1 MFIEKTLNILKIFS
15 HKLSFKSDFIVT
27 FLNGLIVI
35 GGVFILNGLIARIH
49 GLELLGEFLFIK
61 RTLSAVVGILLIGMN
76 VGLPNYLSRNFQR
89 SFGDI
94 SFILFII
101 VTIPLTVILII
112 SILWFDITG
121 FYSEHFWIYI
131 IFSLG
136 ISAQFITYALY
147 RGYMNMIGANIFQLL
162 GTAIIPIIVFT
173 FVIDLYEGL
182 SWIGSCVLIV
192 MIFAFIIRNKGINIH
207 EINFE
212 QSKKIIIYGLERIP
226 SFVAQFILLAGIPLF
241 LAQTVN
247 FESVAYF
254 NSSLSLVRL
263 SLIIVNPIGMVLLP
277 RISNK
282 IASGAMDDVANFLNI
297 FLKAGIVF
305 SVIGTAYCYIN
316 APLILSFWLGEV
328 SDTGITILRLTI
340 LALPF
345 YTLSGLTRSPIDAV
359 SEKGYNSLIYG
370 LAAVVLIT
378 IIFIG
383 KTLGFD
389 LLTTALVSFIISHI
403 VAGLLGAFFIQRFY
417 HNKLWNLELIRDIVI
432 GTLIIFL
439 ISHLFSLLNISAVS
453 QFLITSVIYVF
464 VGFIIFK
471 YSKEAVSLAYHFS
484 VQLHAPADFDY
495 KTKQKVKVFGL
506 PLWSKESDRK
516 YIRRELWS
524 RLKNSDSEIFYFHDP
539 ELIWIGIKAR
549 IFLGKKIVYD
559 VHENTVESIKG
570 KKWLNTLTKGL
581 AIIGYK

>member
-27 FLNGLIVI
+27 LINGLIVI

-49 GLELLGEFLFIK
+49 GLELLGEFLLIK

-101 VTIPLTVILII
+101 VTIPLTVILIV

-173 FVIDLYEGL
+173 FVIDLYEGF

-305 SVIGTAYCYIN
+305 SVIGTTYFYIN
-316 APLILSFWLGEV
+316 APLILTFWLGEV
-328 SDTGITILRLTI
+328 SETGITILRLTI

-345 YTLSGLTRSPIDAV
+345 YTFSGLTRSPIDAV

-403 VAGLLGAFFIQRFY
+403 VAGLLGAYFIQRFY

-439 ISHLFSLLNISAVS
+439 ISHLFTLLNISTVS
-453 QFLITSVIYVF
+453 QLITTSVIYVI
-464 VGFIIFK
+464 VGIIIFK
-471 YSKEAVSLAYHFS
+471 YSKSGWIADLKSKI
-484 VQLHAPADFDY
+484 HA
-495 KTKQKVKVFGL
+495 
-506 PLWSKESDRK
+506 
-516 YIRRELWS
+516 
-524 RLKNSDSEIFYFHDP
+524 
-539 ELIWIGIKAR
+539 
-549 IFLGKKIVYD
+549 
-559 VHENTVESIKG
+559 
-570 KKWLNTLTKGL
+570 
-581 AIIGYK
+581 

>member
-49 GLELLGEFLFIK
+49 GLELLGEFLLIK

-173 FVIDLYEGL
+173 FVIDLYEGF

-226 SFVAQFILLAGIPLF
+226 SFGAQFILLAGIPLF

-254 NSSLSLVRL
+254 ISSLSLVRL

-305 SVIGTAYCYIN
+305 SVIGTAYFYIN
-316 APLILSFWLGEV
+316 APLILTFWLGEV
-328 SDTGITILRLTI
+328 SETGITILRLTI

-345 YTLSGLTRSPIDAV
+345 YTFSGLTRSPIDAV

-439 ISHLFSLLNISAVS
+439 ISHLFSLLNISTVS
-453 QFLITSVIYVF
+453 QLITTSVIYVI
-464 VGFIIFK
+464 VGIIIFK
-471 YSKEAVSLAYHFS
+471 YSKTGWLADLKS
-484 VQLHAPADFDY
+484 KIHA
-495 KTKQKVKVFGL
+495 
-506 PLWSKESDRK
+506 
-516 YIRRELWS
+516 
-524 RLKNSDSEIFYFHDP
+524 
-539 ELIWIGIKAR
+539 
-549 IFLGKKIVYD
+549 
-559 VHENTVESIKG
+559 
-570 KKWLNTLTKGL
+570 
-581 AIIGYK
+581 

>member
-1 MFIEKTLNILKIFS
+1 LFIEKTLNILKIFS

-49 GLELLGEFLFIK
+49 GLELLGEFLLIK

-173 FVIDLYEGL
+173 FVIDLYEGF

-254 NSSLSLVRL
+254 ISSLSLVRL

-305 SVIGTAYCYIN
+305 SVIGTAYFYIN
-316 APLILSFWLGEV
+316 APLILMFWLGEV
-328 SDTGITILRLTI
+328 SETGITILRLTI

-345 YTLSGLTRSPIDAV
+345 YTFSGLTRSPIDAV

-439 ISHLFSLLNISAVS
+439 ISHLFSLLNISTVS
-453 QFLITSVIYVF
+453 QLITTSVIYVI
-464 VGFIIFK
+464 VGIIIFK
-471 YSKEAVSLAYHFS
+471 YSKTGWLAD
-484 VQLHAPADFDY
+484 LKLKIHA
-495 KTKQKVKVFGL
+495 
-506 PLWSKESDRK
+506 
-516 YIRRELWS
+516 
-524 RLKNSDSEIFYFHDP
+524 
-539 ELIWIGIKAR
+539 
-549 IFLGKKIVYD
+549 
-559 VHENTVESIKG
+559 
-570 KKWLNTLTKGL
+570 
-581 AIIGYK
+581 

>member
-1 MFIEKTLNILKIFS
+1 MFLEKTLNILKIFS

-49 GLELLGEFLFIK
+49 GLELLGEFLLIK
-61 RTLSAVVGILLIGMN
+61 RTLSAIVGILLIGMN

-101 VTIPLTVILII
+101 ITIPLTIILIV

-192 MIFAFIIRNKGINIH
+192 MIFAFIIRNKGVNIH

-254 NSSLSLVRL
+254 ISSLSLVRL

-282 IASGAMDDVANFLNI
+282 IASGAMDDVTNFLNI

-305 SVIGTAYCYIN
+305 SVIGTAYFYIN
-316 APLILSFWLGEV
+316 APLILTFWLGEV
-328 SDTGITILRLTI
+328 NETGITILRLTI

-345 YTLSGLTRSPIDAV
+345 YTFSGLTRSPIDAV

-417 HNKLWNLELIRDIVI
+417 QNKLWNLELIRDIVI

-439 ISHLFSLLNISAVS
+439 ISHLFSLLNISTVS
-453 QFLITSVIYVF
+453 QLITTSVIYVI
-464 VGFIIFK
+464 VGIIIFK
-471 YSKEAVSLAYHFS
+471 YSKTGWLADLKS
-484 VQLHAPADFDY
+484 KIHA
-495 KTKQKVKVFGL
+495 
-506 PLWSKESDRK
+506 
-516 YIRRELWS
+516 
-524 RLKNSDSEIFYFHDP
+524 
-539 ELIWIGIKAR
+539 
-549 IFLGKKIVYD
+549 
-559 VHENTVESIKG
+559 
-570 KKWLNTLTKGL
+570 
-581 AIIGYK
+581 

>member
-49 GLELLGEFLFIK
+49 GLELLGEFLLIK

-173 FVIDLYEGL
+173 FVIDLYEGF

-254 NSSLSLVRL
+254 ISSLSLVRL

-305 SVIGTAYCYIN
+305 SVIGTAYFYIN
-316 APLILSFWLGEV
+316 APLILMFWLGEV
-328 SDTGITILRLTI
+328 SETGITILRLTI

-345 YTLSGLTRSPIDAV
+345 YTFSGLTRSPIDAV

-439 ISHLFSLLNISAVS
+439 ISHLFSLLNISTVS
-453 QFLITSVIYVF
+453 QLITTSVIYVI
-464 VGFIIFK
+464 VGIIIFK
-471 YSKEAVSLAYHFS
+471 YSKTGWLAD
-484 VQLHAPADFDY
+484 LKLKIHA
-495 KTKQKVKVFGL
+495 
-506 PLWSKESDRK
+506 
-516 YIRRELWS
+516 
-524 RLKNSDSEIFYFHDP
+524 
-539 ELIWIGIKAR
+539 
-549 IFLGKKIVYD
+549 
-559 VHENTVESIKG
+559 
-570 KKWLNTLTKGL
+570 
-581 AIIGYK
+581 

>member
-1 MFIEKTLNILKIFS
+1 
-15 HKLSFKSDFIVT
+15 
-27 FLNGLIVI
+27 
-35 GGVFILNGLIARIH
+35 
-49 GLELLGEFLFIK
+49 
-61 RTLSAVVGILLIGMN
+61 
-76 VGLPNYLSRNFQR
+76 
-89 SFGDI
+89 
-94 SFILFII
+94 
-101 VTIPLTVILII
+101 
-112 SILWFDITG
+112 
-121 FYSEHFWIYI
+121 
-131 IFSLG
+131 
-136 ISAQFITYALY
+136 
-147 RGYMNMIGANIFQLL
+147 MNMIGANILQLL

-173 FVIDLYEGL
+173 FVIDLYEGF

-212 QSKKIIIYGLERIP
+212 QSKKIIIYGLKRIP
-226 SFVAQFILLAGIPLF
+226 SFVAQFILLAGVSLF

-305 SVIGTAYCYIN
+305 SVIGTAYFYIN
-316 APLILSFWLGEV
+316 APLILTFWLGEV
-328 SDTGITILRLTI
+328 SETGITILRLTI

-345 YTLSGLTRSPIDAV
+345 YTFSGLTRSPIDAV

-383 KTLGFD
+383 KALGFD
-389 LLTTALVSFIISHI
+389 LLTTALVSFLISHI

-417 HNKLWNLELIRDIVI
+417 HNKLWNLELIRDVVI
-432 GTLIIFL
+432 GTLIIYL

-453 QFLITSVIYVF
+453 QLITTSVIYVI
-464 VGFIIFK
+464 VGIIIFK
-471 YSKEAVSLAYHFS
+471 YSKTGWLAD
-484 VQLHAPADFDY
+484 L
-495 KTKQKVKVFGL
+495 K
-506 PLWSKESDRK
+506 SKI
-516 YIRRELWS
+516 Y
-524 RLKNSDSEIFYFHDP
+524 
-539 ELIWIGIKAR
+539 A
-549 IFLGKKIVYD
+549 
-559 VHENTVESIKG
+559 
-570 KKWLNTLTKGL
+570 
-581 AIIGYK
+581 

>member
-49 GLELLGEFLFIK
+49 GLELLGEFLLIK

-173 FVIDLYEGL
+173 FVIDLYEGF

-212 QSKKIIIYGLERIP
+212 QSKKIIIYGLKRIP

-305 SVIGTAYCYIN
+305 SVIGTTYFYIN
-316 APLILSFWLGEV
+316 APLILTFWLGEV
-328 SDTGITILRLTI
+328 SETGITILRLTI

-345 YTLSGLTRSPIDAV
+345 YTFSGLTRSPIDAV

-439 ISHLFSLLNISAVS
+439 ISHLFSLLNISTVS
-453 QFLITSVIYVF
+453 QLITTSVIYVI
-464 VGFIIFK
+464 VGIIIFK
-471 YSKEAVSLAYHFS
+471 YSKTGWLADLKS
-484 VQLHAPADFDY
+484 KIHA
-495 KTKQKVKVFGL
+495 
-506 PLWSKESDRK
+506 
-516 YIRRELWS
+516 
-524 RLKNSDSEIFYFHDP
+524 
-539 ELIWIGIKAR
+539 
-549 IFLGKKIVYD
+549 
-559 VHENTVESIKG
+559 
-570 KKWLNTLTKGL
+570 
-581 AIIGYK
+581 

>member
-1 MFIEKTLNILKIFS
+1 MFLEKTLNILKIFS

-49 GLELLGEFLFIK
+49 GLELLGEFLLIK
-61 RTLSAVVGILLIGMN
+61 RTLSAIVGILLIGMN

-101 VTIPLTVILII
+101 ITIPLTIILIV

-182 SWIGSCVLIV
+182 SWIGSCVVIV
-192 MIFAFIIRNKGINIH
+192 MIFAFIIRNKGVNIH

-254 NSSLSLVRL
+254 ISSLSLVRL

-305 SVIGTAYCYIN
+305 SVIGTAYFYIN
-316 APLILSFWLGEV
+316 APLILTFWLGEV
-328 SDTGITILRLTI
+328 NETGITILRLTI

-345 YTLSGLTRSPIDAV
+345 YTFSGLTRSPIDAV

-417 HNKLWNLELIRDIVI
+417 QNKLWNLELIRDIVI

-439 ISHLFSLLNISAVS
+439 ISHLFSLLNISTVS
-453 QFLITSVIYVF
+453 QLITTSVIYVI
-464 VGFIIFK
+464 VGIIIFK
-471 YSKEAVSLAYHFS
+471 YSKTGWLADLKS
-484 VQLHAPADFDY
+484 KIHA
-495 KTKQKVKVFGL
+495 
-506 PLWSKESDRK
+506 
-516 YIRRELWS
+516 
-524 RLKNSDSEIFYFHDP
+524 
-539 ELIWIGIKAR
+539 
-549 IFLGKKIVYD
+549 
-559 VHENTVESIKG
+559 
-570 KKWLNTLTKGL
+570 
-581 AIIGYK
+581 

>member
-49 GLELLGEFLFIK
+49 GLELLGEFLLIK

-173 FVIDLYEGL
+173 FVIDLYEGF

-254 NSSLSLVRL
+254 ISSLSLVRL

-305 SVIGTAYCYIN
+305 SVIGTAYFYIN
-316 APLILSFWLGEV
+316 APLILTFWLGEV
-328 SDTGITILRLTI
+328 SETGITILRLTI

-345 YTLSGLTRSPIDAV
+345 YTFSGLTRSPIDAV

-439 ISHLFSLLNISAVS
+439 ISHLFTLLNISTVS
-453 QFLITSVIYVF
+453 QLITTSVIYVI
-464 VGFIIFK
+464 VGIIIFK
-471 YSKEAVSLAYHFS
+471 YSKTGWLADLKS
-484 VQLHAPADFDY
+484 KIHA
-495 KTKQKVKVFGL
+495 
-506 PLWSKESDRK
+506 
-516 YIRRELWS
+516 
-524 RLKNSDSEIFYFHDP
+524 
-539 ELIWIGIKAR
+539 
-549 IFLGKKIVYD
+549 
-559 VHENTVESIKG
+559 
-570 KKWLNTLTKGL
+570 
-581 AIIGYK
+581 

>member
-49 GLELLGEFLFIK
+49 GLELLGEFLLIK

-101 VTIPLTVILII
+101 VTIPLTVILIV

-173 FVIDLYEGL
+173 FVIDLYEGF

-254 NSSLSLVRL
+254 SSSLSLVRL

-282 IASGAMDDVANFLNI
+282 IASGAMGDVANFLNI

-305 SVIGTAYCYIN
+305 SVIGTAYFYIN
-316 APLILSFWLGEV
+316 APLILTFWLGEV
-328 SDTGITILRLTI
+328 SETGITILRLTI

-345 YTLSGLTRSPIDAV
+345 YTFSGLTRSPIDAV

-389 LLTTALVSFIISHI
+389 LLTTALVSFLISHI

-439 ISHLFSLLNISAVS
+439 ISHLFSFLNFSLLF
-453 QFLITSVIYVF
+453 QFICTSVIYVII
-464 VGFIIFK
+464 GFIFFK
-471 YSKEAVSLAYHFS
+471 FAKTGWLAEFRQS
-484 VQLHAPADFDY
+484 
-495 KTKQKVKVFGL
+495 
-506 PLWSKESDRK
+506 
-516 YIRRELWS
+516 I
-524 RLKNSDSEIFYFHDP
+524 
-539 ELIWIGIKAR
+539 
-549 IFLGKKIVYD
+549 YD
-559 VHENTVESIKG
+559 
-570 KKWLNTLTKGL
+570 
-581 AIIGYK
+581 

>member
-49 GLELLGEFLFIK
+49 GLELLGEFLLIK

-162 GTAIIPIIVFT
+162 GTAIIPIIIFT
-173 FVIDLYEGL
+173 FVIDLYEGF

-254 NSSLSLVRL
+254 ISSLSLVRL

-305 SVIGTAYCYIN
+305 SVIGTTYFYIN
-316 APLILSFWLGEV
+316 APLILTFWLGEV
-328 SDTGITILRLTI
+328 SETGITILRLTI

-345 YTLSGLTRSPIDAV
+345 YTFSGLTRSPIDAV

-389 LLTTALVSFIISHI
+389 LLTTALVSFLISHI

-439 ISHLFSLLNISAVS
+439 ISHLFSLLNISTVS
-453 QFLITSVIYVF
+453 QLITTSVIYVI
-464 VGFIIFK
+464 VGIIIFK
-471 YSKEAVSLAYHFS
+471 YSKTGWLADLKS
-484 VQLHAPADFDY
+484 KIHA
-495 KTKQKVKVFGL
+495 
-506 PLWSKESDRK
+506 
-516 YIRRELWS
+516 
-524 RLKNSDSEIFYFHDP
+524 
-539 ELIWIGIKAR
+539 
-549 IFLGKKIVYD
+549 
-559 VHENTVESIKG
+559 
-570 KKWLNTLTKGL
+570 
-581 AIIGYK
+581 

>member
-1 MFIEKTLNILKIFS
+1 M
-15 HKLSFKSDFIVT
+15 
-27 FLNGLIVI
+27 
-35 GGVFILNGLIARIH
+35 
-49 GLELLGEFLFIK
+49 
-61 RTLSAVVGILLIGMN
+61 
-76 VGLPNYLSRNFQR
+76 
-89 SFGDI
+89 
-94 SFILFII
+94 
-101 VTIPLTVILII
+101 ILII

-173 FVIDLYEGL
+173 FVIDLYEGF

-254 NSSLSLVRL
+254 ISSLSLVRL

-282 IASGAMDDVANFLNI
+282 IASGAMDDVANI

-305 SVIGTAYCYIN
+305 SVIGTAYFYIN
-316 APLILSFWLGEV
+316 APLILTFWLGEV
-328 SDTGITILRLTI
+328 SETGITILRLTI

-345 YTLSGLTRSPIDAV
+345 YTFSGLTRSPIDAV

-389 LLTTALVSFIISHI
+389 LLTTALVSFLISHI
-403 VAGLLGAFFIQRFY
+403 VAGLLGAFFVQRFY

-439 ISHLFSLLNISAVS
+439 ISHLFSLLNISTVS
-453 QFLITSVIYVF
+453 QLITTSVIYVI
-464 VGFIIFK
+464 VGIIIFK
-471 YSKEAVSLAYHFS
+471 YSKTGWLADLKS
-484 VQLHAPADFDY
+484 KIHA
-495 KTKQKVKVFGL
+495 
-506 PLWSKESDRK
+506 
-516 YIRRELWS
+516 
-524 RLKNSDSEIFYFHDP
+524 
-539 ELIWIGIKAR
+539 
-549 IFLGKKIVYD
+549 
-559 VHENTVESIKG
+559 
-570 KKWLNTLTKGL
+570 
-581 AIIGYK
+581 

>member
-49 GLELLGEFLFIK
+49 GLELLGEFLLIK

-173 FVIDLYEGL
+173 FVIDLYEGF

-254 NSSLSLVRL
+254 ISSLSLVRL

-305 SVIGTAYCYIN
+305 SVIGTAYFYIN
-316 APLILSFWLGEV
+316 APLILTFWLGEV
-328 SDTGITILRLTI
+328 SETGITILRLTI

-345 YTLSGLTRSPIDAV
+345 YTFSGLTRSPIDAV

-403 VAGLLGAFFIQRFY
+403 VAGLLGAYFIQRFY

-439 ISHLFSLLNISAVS
+439 ISHLFSLLNISTVS
-453 QFLITSVIYVF
+453 QLITTSVIYVI
-464 VGFIIFK
+464 VGIIIFK
-471 YSKEAVSLAYHFS
+471 YSKTGWLADLKS
-484 VQLHAPADFDY
+484 KIHA
-495 KTKQKVKVFGL
+495 
-506 PLWSKESDRK
+506 
-516 YIRRELWS
+516 
-524 RLKNSDSEIFYFHDP
+524 
-539 ELIWIGIKAR
+539 
-549 IFLGKKIVYD
+549 
-559 VHENTVESIKG
+559 
-570 KKWLNTLTKGL
+570 
-581 AIIGYK
+581 

>member
-49 GLELLGEFLFIK
+49 GLELLGEFLLIK

-173 FVIDLYEGL
+173 FVIDLYEGF

-305 SVIGTAYCYIN
+305 SVIGTTYFYIN
-316 APLILSFWLGEV
+316 APLILTFWLGEV
-328 SDTGITILRLTI
+328 SETGITILRLTI

-345 YTLSGLTRSPIDAV
+345 YTFSGLTRSPIDAV

-403 VAGLLGAFFIQRFY
+403 VAGLLGAYFIQRFY

-439 ISHLFSLLNISAVS
+439 ISHLFTLLNISTVS
-453 QFLITSVIYVF
+453 QLITTSVIYVI
-464 VGFIIFK
+464 VGIIIFK
-471 YSKEAVSLAYHFS
+471 YSKSGWIADLKSKI
-484 VQLHAPADFDY
+484 HA
-495 KTKQKVKVFGL
+495 
-506 PLWSKESDRK
+506 
-516 YIRRELWS
+516 
-524 RLKNSDSEIFYFHDP
+524 
-539 ELIWIGIKAR
+539 
-549 IFLGKKIVYD
+549 
-559 VHENTVESIKG
+559 
-570 KKWLNTLTKGL
+570 
-581 AIIGYK
+581 

>member
-49 GLELLGEFLFIK
+49 GLELLGEFLLIK

-76 VGLPNYLSRNFQR
+76 VGLPNYLSRNLQR

-147 RGYMNMIGANIFQLL
+147 RGYMNMIGANFFQLL

-173 FVIDLYEGL
+173 FVIDLYEGF

-254 NSSLSLVRL
+254 ISSLSLVRL

-282 IASGAMDDVANFLNI
+282 IASGRKRDVLKHLEI
-297 FLKAGIVF
+297 FFNTGIVI
-305 SVIGTAYCYIN
+305 SVIGTTYCYIN
-316 APLILSFWLGEV
+316 APLILKIWLGEFSDSGV
-328 SDTGITILRLTI
+328 SILRLTI
-340 LALPF
+340 LSLPF
-345 YTLSGLTRSPIDAV
+345 YTFSGLTRSPIDAI
-359 SEKGYNSLIYG
+359 SERGYNSLIYG
-370 LAAVVLIT
+370 LAAVSMILLIILGNNYGVELLIT
-378 IIFIG
+378 
-383 KTLGFD
+383 
-389 LLTTALVSFIISHI
+389 ALYSFLFSHI
-403 VAGLLGAFFIQRFY
+403 LAGLLSAYYIQKLFKHWFFGFKLFRDIILSILIMIVTSQIISMFNIALLSQFFISSTLF
-417 HNKLWNLELIRDIVI
+417 LLIA
-432 GTLIIFL
+432 LM
-439 ISHLFSLLNISAVS
+439 
-453 QFLITSVIYVF
+453 
-464 VGFIIFK
+464 IFK
-471 YSKEAVSLAYHFS
+471 YTKTGWVAEVKSKLYA
-484 VQLHAPADFDY
+484 
-495 KTKQKVKVFGL
+495 K
-506 PLWSKESDRK
+506 
-516 YIRRELWS
+516 
-524 RLKNSDSEIFYFHDP
+524 
-539 ELIWIGIKAR
+539 
-549 IFLGKKIVYD
+549 
-559 VHENTVESIKG
+559 
-570 KKWLNTLTKGL
+570 
-581 AIIGYK
+581 

>member
-49 GLELLGEFLFIK
+49 GLELLGEFLLIK

-305 SVIGTAYCYIN
+305 SVIGTAYFYIN
-316 APLILSFWLGEV
+316 APLILTFWLGEV
-328 SDTGITILRLTI
+328 SETGITILRLTI

-345 YTLSGLTRSPIDAV
+345 YTFSGLTRSPIDAV

-439 ISHLFSLLNISAVS
+439 ISHLFTLLNISTVS
-453 QFLITSVIYVF
+453 QLITTSVIYVI
-464 VGFIIFK
+464 VGIIIFK
-471 YSKEAVSLAYHFS
+471 YSKTGWLADLKS
-484 VQLHAPADFDY
+484 KIHA
-495 KTKQKVKVFGL
+495 
-506 PLWSKESDRK
+506 
-516 YIRRELWS
+516 
-524 RLKNSDSEIFYFHDP
+524 
-539 ELIWIGIKAR
+539 
-549 IFLGKKIVYD
+549 
-559 VHENTVESIKG
+559 
-570 KKWLNTLTKGL
+570 
-581 AIIGYK
+581 

>member
-49 GLELLGEFLFIK
+49 GLELLGEFLLIK

-173 FVIDLYEGL
+173 FVIDLYEGF

-212 QSKKIIIYGLERIP
+212 QSKKIIIYGLERLP

-254 NSSLSLVRL
+254 ISSLSLVRL

-305 SVIGTAYCYIN
+305 SVIGTAYFYIN
-316 APLILSFWLGEV
+316 APLILTFWLGEV
-328 SDTGITILRLTI
+328 SETGITILRLTI

-345 YTLSGLTRSPIDAV
+345 YTFSGLTRSPIDAV

-439 ISHLFSLLNISAVS
+439 ISHLFSLLNISTVS
-453 QFLITSVIYVF
+453 QLITTSVIYVI
-464 VGFIIFK
+464 VGIIIFK
-471 YSKEAVSLAYHFS
+471 YSKTGWLADLKS
-484 VQLHAPADFDY
+484 KIHA
-495 KTKQKVKVFGL
+495 
-506 PLWSKESDRK
+506 
-516 YIRRELWS
+516 
-524 RLKNSDSEIFYFHDP
+524 
-539 ELIWIGIKAR
+539 
-549 IFLGKKIVYD
+549 
-559 VHENTVESIKG
+559 
-570 KKWLNTLTKGL
+570 
-581 AIIGYK
+581 

>member
-49 GLELLGEFLFIK
+49 GLELLGEFLLIK

-112 SILWFDITG
+112 SIFWFDITG

-173 FVIDLYEGL
+173 CVIDLYEGF

-212 QSKKIIIYGLERIP
+212 QSKKIIIYGLKRIP

-254 NSSLSLVRL
+254 ISSLSLVRL

-305 SVIGTAYCYIN
+305 SVIGTAYFYIN
-316 APLILSFWLGEV
+316 APLILTFWLGEV
-328 SDTGITILRLTI
+328 SETGITILRLTI

-345 YTLSGLTRSPIDAV
+345 YTFSGLTRSPIDAV

-403 VAGLLGAFFIQRFY
+403 VAGLLGAYFIQRFY

-439 ISHLFSLLNISAVS
+439 ISHLFTLLNISTVS
-453 QFLITSVIYVF
+453 QLITTSVIYVI
-464 VGFIIFK
+464 VGIIIFK
-471 YSKEAVSLAYHFS
+471 YSKTGWLADLKS
-484 VQLHAPADFDY
+484 KIHA
-495 KTKQKVKVFGL
+495 
-506 PLWSKESDRK
+506 
-516 YIRRELWS
+516 
-524 RLKNSDSEIFYFHDP
+524 
-539 ELIWIGIKAR
+539 
-549 IFLGKKIVYD
+549 
-559 VHENTVESIKG
+559 
-570 KKWLNTLTKGL
+570 
-581 AIIGYK
+581 

>member
-1 MFIEKTLNILKIFS
+1 MNWANKR
-15 HKLSFKSDFIVT
+15 LSFKADLIVT
-27 FLNGLIVI
+27 LLNGLVVI
-35 GGVFILNGLIARIH
+35 CGVFILNGLIARIH
-49 GLELLGEFLFIK
+49 GLELLGEFLLIK

-173 FVIDLYEGL
+173 FVIDLYEGF

-241 LAQTVN
+241 LAQTIN

-254 NSSLSLVRL
+254 ISSLSLVRL

-282 IASGAMDDVANFLNI
+282 IASGAMDDVANLLNI

-305 SVIGTAYCYIN
+305 SVIGTAYFYIN
-316 APLILSFWLGEV
+316 APLILTFWLGEV
-328 SDTGITILRLTI
+328 SETGITILRLTI

-345 YTLSGLTRSPIDAV
+345 YTFSGLTRSPIDAV

-439 ISHLFSLLNISAVS
+439 ISHLFSLLNISTVS
-453 QFLITSVIYVF
+453 QLITTSVIYVI
-464 VGFIIFK
+464 VGIIIFK
-471 YSKEAVSLAYHFS
+471 YSKTGWLADLKS
-484 VQLHAPADFDY
+484 KIHA
-495 KTKQKVKVFGL
+495 
-506 PLWSKESDRK
+506 
-516 YIRRELWS
+516 
-524 RLKNSDSEIFYFHDP
+524 
-539 ELIWIGIKAR
+539 
-549 IFLGKKIVYD
+549 
-559 VHENTVESIKG
+559 
-570 KKWLNTLTKGL
+570 
-581 AIIGYK
+581 

>member
-1 MFIEKTLNILKIFS
+1 LNIFS
-15 HKLSFKSDFIVT
+15 HKLSFKSDFLVT

-49 GLELLGEFLFIK
+49 GLELLGEFLLIK

-89 SFGDI
+89 PFGDI

-101 VTIPLTVILII
+101 VTIPLTVILIV

-147 RGYMNMIGANIFQLL
+147 RGYMNMIGANILQLL

-182 SWIGSCVLIV
+182 SWIGSCILIV
-192 MIFAFIIRNKGINIH
+192 MIFAFIIRNNGINIH
-207 EINFE
+207 EINFH
-212 QSKKIIIYGLERIP
+212 QSKKVIKYGLERIP
-226 SFVAQFILLAGIPLF
+226 SFVAQFILLAGIPLV
-241 LAQTVN
+241 LAQSVN

-316 APLILSFWLGEV
+316 AFWLGEV
-328 SDTGITILRLTI
+328 SDGGITILRLTI

-345 YTLSGLTRSPIDAV
+345 YTFSGLTRSPIDAV

-389 LLTTALVSFIISHI
+389 LLTTALVSFLISHI
-403 VAGLLGAFFIQRFY
+403 VAGLLSAFFIQRFY
-417 HNKLWNLELIRDIVI
+417 HSKLWNFQLIRDVVI
-432 GTLIIFL
+432 GTLIIYL
-439 ISHLFSLLNISAVS
+439 ISHLFSLLNISAVI
-453 QFLITSVIYVF
+453 QFIITSVIYII
-464 VGFIIFK
+464 VGIIIFK
-471 YSKEAVSLAYHFS
+471 FVKTGWLAELKSKLYA
-484 VQLHAPADFDY
+484 
-495 KTKQKVKVFGL
+495 
-506 PLWSKESDRK
+506 
-516 YIRRELWS
+516 
-524 RLKNSDSEIFYFHDP
+524 
-539 ELIWIGIKAR
+539 
-549 IFLGKKIVYD
+549 
-559 VHENTVESIKG
+559 
-570 KKWLNTLTKGL
+570 
-581 AIIGYK
+581 

>member
-35 GGVFILNGLIARIH
+35 GGIFILNGLIARIH
-49 GLELLGEFLFIK
+49 GLELLGEFLLIK

-173 FVIDLYEGL
+173 FVIDLYEGF

-212 QSKKIIIYGLERIP
+212 QSKKIIIYGLKRIP

-305 SVIGTAYCYIN
+305 SVIGTAYFYIN
-316 APLILSFWLGEV
+316 APLILTFWLGEV
-328 SDTGITILRLTI
+328 SETGITILRLTI

-345 YTLSGLTRSPIDAV
+345 YTFSGLTRSPIDAV

-439 ISHLFSLLNISAVS
+439 ISHLFSLLNISTVS
-453 QFLITSVIYVF
+453 QLITTSVIYVI
-464 VGFIIFK
+464 VGIIIFK
-471 YSKEAVSLAYHFS
+471 YSKTGWLADLKS
-484 VQLHAPADFDY
+484 KIHA
-495 KTKQKVKVFGL
+495 
-506 PLWSKESDRK
+506 
-516 YIRRELWS
+516 
-524 RLKNSDSEIFYFHDP
+524 
-539 ELIWIGIKAR
+539 
-549 IFLGKKIVYD
+549 
-559 VHENTVESIKG
+559 
-570 KKWLNTLTKGL
+570 
-581 AIIGYK
+581 

>member
-49 GLELLGEFLFIK
+49 GLELLGEFLLIK

-173 FVIDLYEGL
+173 FVIDLYEGF

-254 NSSLSLVRL
+254 ISSLSLVRL

-305 SVIGTAYCYIN
+305 SVIGTAYFYIN
-316 APLILSFWLGEV
+316 APLILTFWLGEV
-328 SDTGITILRLTI
+328 SETGITILRLTI

-345 YTLSGLTRSPIDAV
+345 YTFSGLTRSPIDAV

-403 VAGLLGAFFIQRFY
+403 VAGLLGGYFIQRFY

-439 ISHLFSLLNISAVS
+439 ISHLFTLLNISTVS
-453 QFLITSVIYVF
+453 QLITTSVIYVI
-464 VGFIIFK
+464 VGIIIFK
-471 YSKEAVSLAYHFS
+471 YSKTGWLADLKS
-484 VQLHAPADFDY
+484 KIHA
-495 KTKQKVKVFGL
+495 
-506 PLWSKESDRK
+506 
-516 YIRRELWS
+516 
-524 RLKNSDSEIFYFHDP
+524 
-539 ELIWIGIKAR
+539 
-549 IFLGKKIVYD
+549 
-559 VHENTVESIKG
+559 
-570 KKWLNTLTKGL
+570 
-581 AIIGYK
+581 

>member
-35 GGVFILNGLIARIH
+35 GGIFILNGLIARIH
-49 GLELLGEFLFIK
+49 GLELLGEYLLIK

-76 VGLPNYLSRNFQR
+76 VGLPNYLSRNLQR

-112 SILWFDITG
+112 SIFWFDITG

-173 FVIDLYEGL
+173 FVIDLYEGF

-254 NSSLSLVRL
+254 ISSLSLVRL

-305 SVIGTAYCYIN
+305 SVIGTAYFYIN
-316 APLILSFWLGEV
+316 APLILTFWLGEV
-328 SDTGITILRLTI
+328 SETGITILRLTI

-345 YTLSGLTRSPIDAV
+345 YTFSGLTRSPIDAV

-383 KTLGFD
+383 KTLGFN

-403 VAGLLGAFFIQRFY
+403 VAGLLGAYFIQRFY

-439 ISHLFSLLNISAVS
+439 ISHLFSLLNISTVF
-453 QFLITSVIYVF
+453 QLITTSVIYVI
-464 VGFIIFK
+464 VGIIIFK
-471 YSKEAVSLAYHFS
+471 YSKTGWIADLKSKI
-484 VQLHAPADFDY
+484 HA
-495 KTKQKVKVFGL
+495 
-506 PLWSKESDRK
+506 
-516 YIRRELWS
+516 
-524 RLKNSDSEIFYFHDP
+524 
-539 ELIWIGIKAR
+539 
-549 IFLGKKIVYD
+549 
-559 VHENTVESIKG
+559 
-570 KKWLNTLTKGL
+570 
-581 AIIGYK
+581 

>member
-49 GLELLGEFLFIK
+49 GLELLGEFLLIK

-173 FVIDLYEGL
+173 FVIDLYEGF

-254 NSSLSLVRL
+254 ISSLSLVRL

-305 SVIGTAYCYIN
+305 SVIGTAYFYIN
-316 APLILSFWLGEV
+316 APLILTFWLGEV
-328 SDTGITILRLTI
+328 SETGITILRLTI

-345 YTLSGLTRSPIDAV
+345 YTFSGLTRSPIDAV

-383 KTLGFD
+383 KTLGLD

-439 ISHLFSLLNISAVS
+439 ISHLFSLLNISTVS
-453 QFLITSVIYVF
+453 QLITTSVIYVI
-464 VGFIIFK
+464 VGIIIFK
-471 YSKEAVSLAYHFS
+471 YSKTGWLADLKS
-484 VQLHAPADFDY
+484 KIHA
-495 KTKQKVKVFGL
+495 
-506 PLWSKESDRK
+506 
-516 YIRRELWS
+516 
-524 RLKNSDSEIFYFHDP
+524 
-539 ELIWIGIKAR
+539 
-549 IFLGKKIVYD
+549 
-559 VHENTVESIKG
+559 
-570 KKWLNTLTKGL
+570 
-581 AIIGYK
+581 

>member
-35 GGVFILNGLIARIH
+35 GGIFILNGLIARIH
-49 GLELLGEFLFIK
+49 GLELLGEFLLIK

-173 FVIDLYEGL
+173 FVIDLYEGF

-254 NSSLSLVRL
+254 ISSLSLVRL

-305 SVIGTAYCYIN
+305 SVIGTAYFYIN
-316 APLILSFWLGEV
+316 APLILTFWLGEV
-328 SDTGITILRLTI
+328 SETGITILRLTI

-345 YTLSGLTRSPIDAV
+345 YTFSGLTRSPIDAV

-403 VAGLLGAFFIQRFY
+403 VAGLLGAYFIQRFY

-439 ISHLFSLLNISAVS
+439 ISHLFSLLNISTVS
-453 QFLITSVIYVF
+453 QLITTSVIYVI
-464 VGFIIFK
+464 VGIIIFK
-471 YSKEAVSLAYHFS
+471 YSKTGWLADLKS
-484 VQLHAPADFDY
+484 KIHA
-495 KTKQKVKVFGL
+495 
-506 PLWSKESDRK
+506 
-516 YIRRELWS
+516 
-524 RLKNSDSEIFYFHDP
+524 
-539 ELIWIGIKAR
+539 
-549 IFLGKKIVYD
+549 
-559 VHENTVESIKG
+559 
-570 KKWLNTLTKGL
+570 
-581 AIIGYK
+581 